1 MPSTTTH
8 GLPVPVSTDAPAG
21 HTQMTT
27 LAASI
32 DAQLLTTVTSLPG
45 SPVDGQRCLYL
56 ADATNGVVWDL
67 RYRSASG
74 STFKWEFVGGGDL
87 TATVATQEST
97 STGAFAD
104 LTTVGPSITVPLAGD
119 YLVRFGARIGPQANS
134 QSYMAPALG
143 ATAAATANAIRAATQ
158 SGGTAYLLS
167 YYAELPP
174 FTLAAS
180 DLVRLKY
187 QSGGAGVSASYE
199 NRVLAVRPR
208 RVG

>member
-143 ATAAATANAIRAATQ
+143 ATAAAIAKRDP
-158 SGGTAYLLS
+158 GGH
-167 YYAELPP
+167 
-174 FTLAAS
+174 
-180 DLVRLKY
+180 
-187 QSGGAGVSASYE
+187 
-199 NRVLAVRPR
+199 AVRRHGIPALVLRGAAAVHAR
-208 RVG
+208 RERSGAPQVPVRGRRRQREL